1 MPKVYSTWPF
11 VRGKFERLL
20 GRSARL
26 RGYLFLPNKALRDRL
41 LPSKV
46 ALTEQ
51 METCLQDF
59 VKHGISSEGE
69 GTAIIPRAG
78 AAAPAVPAAP
88 AEPAPPVVPSPGVVN
103 SAPAQAPSDADAE
116 EKLSMADRLRKWK
129 GRGKV

>member
-26 RGYLFLPNKALRDRL
+26 HGYLFLPNKALRDRL

-69 GTAIIPRAG
+69 GTAIIPRA
-78 AAAPAVPAAP
+78 
-88 AEPAPPVVPSPGVVN
+88 EPAPPVVPSPGVVN